1 MRILPPSLFHRGPFS
16 AAIQTRFKKHANTA
30 QTRLET
36 RTPDP
41 KLDSL
46 AFHRN
51 RLELVLRLH
60 TLFLAKKRFPFVS
73 VQILSRCSNHAGIDT
88 LSAGGLLRKYPH
100 VFQVFAHPVRQN
112 ACFKFTHKFVE
123 LLRKEDEV
131 VCGMN
136 DANVIKIKKILS
148 MSVNGRVHI
157 HAIRLM
163 RRELGLPEN
172 FKDSIVE
179 LHSEIFRMVGLEIV
193 ELVDTNESGGRLNF
207 VAEIEKWRHKEYIEK
222 WFSEFEIKYSFPIH
236 FPTGF
241 RIAPGFREKL
251 KNWQRL
257 WYVKP
262 YERMENVRIRSC
274 GGLERYEKR
283 AVGIIHELLC
293 LTVEK
298 MVAVERLVHFRK
310 DLGIEVNLR
319 ELLLKHPGIFYISTR
334 GNTQIAFLREGY
346 SRGRLVEPNPIY
358 DARRKMFELI
368 MLGSRNTSELRV
380 QVEAEE
386 ERKDARNNK
395 KNSETQSGDFVI
407 PILESFR
414 QQCDKDIIAHPSC
427 LCLKDLSE

>member
-1 MRILPPSLFHRGPFS
+1 MRILHFSPFPRGPFS
-16 AAIQTRFKKHANTA
+16 ATIQIRFKKHANTA

-36 RTPDP
+36 RTLDS

-46 AFHRN
+46 AFHHH
-51 RLELVLRLH
+51 RLDLVLRIH
-60 TLFLAKKRFPFVS
+60 ALFLAKKRFPFVS

-88 LSAGGLLRKYPH
+88 LSAGDLLRKYPH
-100 VFQVFAHPVRQN
+100 VFQVFTHPVHQN

-123 LLRKEDEV
+123 FLRNEDEV

-136 DANVIKIKKILS
+136 DVNVIKIKKILS
-148 MSVNGRVHI
+148 MSVIGRVHL

-172 FKDSIVE
+172 FKDSIIE
-179 LHSEIFRMVGLEIV
+179 LHSQIFRMVDLEIV
-193 ELVDTNESGGRLNF
+193 ELVDINGSEGKLDF
-207 VAEIEKWRHKEYIEK
+207 VAEIEKWREIEYKEK

-241 RIAPGFREKL
+241 RIAPGFKEKL
-251 KNWQRL
+251 RNWQRL
-257 WYVKP
+257 SYVKP
-262 YERMENVRIRSC
+262 YERMENVRIRSY

-310 DLGIEVNLR
+310 DLGIVVNLR
-319 ELLLKHPGIFYISTR
+319 ELLLKHPGIFYVSTQ
-334 GNTQIAFLREGY
+334 GNAQTVFLREAY
-346 SRGRLVEPNPIY
+346 SKGCLVEPNPIY
-358 DARRKMFELI
+358 DVRRKMLELI
-368 MLGSRNTSELRV
+368 LLGSRNSRELKT
-380 QVEAEE
+380 QIEAEE

-395 KNSETQSGDFVI
+395 NSSETRNDVQGQFVSSRDG
-407 PILESFR
+407 SFFNH
-414 QQCDKDIIAHPSC
+414 CAS
-427 LCLKDLSE
+427 